1 MMELHEN
8 IDEALLLLYFSG
20 TLGEKEKEEVENWIS
35 LSEENRKIAKQIC
48 YIHHVTD
55 IIDTVKQ
62 IDPKQALVKLDKRL
76 SKRKKINWWEWGIRA
91 AAVLFIPLFLSF
103 FYFVFNQDKNYDRYV
118 EIRSNPGM
126 MTKVEL
132 PDGTWVWLNSASYL
146 KYPVSFEGEYRK
158 VELLGEAYFSVQKDN
173 GRKFLVD
180 VGKGI
185 ELEVL
190 GTEFNVDAYPDDKFV
205 VATLVTGRDKFHCQQ
220 KGREVTYSMQ
230 PGQKVI
236 YNLLDEKLLCTTTFV
251 ESDIAW
257 KSGRIIYRDTPLE
270 DALRTLSK
278 RFDVEFRIV
287 NPLLKKYCF
296 TGTFINQ
303 RLDKILEHFKIAS
316 GVRYRYLESALDNG
330 VVKEKTIIEI
340 Y

>member
-1 MMELHEN
+1 M
-8 IDEALLLLYFSG
+8 
-20 TLGEKEKEEVENWIS
+20 
-35 LSEENRKIAKQIC
+35 
-48 YIHHVTD
+48 
-55 IIDTVKQ
+55 
-62 IDPKQALVKLDKRL
+62 
-76 SKRKKINWWEWGIRA
+76 
-91 AAVLFIPLFLSF
+91 
-103 FYFVFNQDKNYDRYV
+103 
-118 EIRSNPGM
+118 
-126 MTKVEL
+126 
-132 PDGTWVWLNSASYL
+132 
-146 KYPVSFEGEYRK
+146 
-158 VELLGEAYFSVQKDN
+158 
-173 GRKFLVD
+173 
-180 VGKGI
+180 
-185 ELEVL
+185 
-190 GTEFNVDAYPDDKFV
+190 AYPDDKFV
-205 VATLVTGRDKFHCQQ
+205 AATLVTGRVKFHCQQ

>member
-1 MMELHEN
+1 M
-8 IDEALLLLYFSG
+8 
-20 TLGEKEKEEVENWIS
+20 
-35 LSEENRKIAKQIC
+35 
-48 YIHHVTD
+48 
-55 IIDTVKQ
+55 
-62 IDPKQALVKLDKRL
+62 
-76 SKRKKINWWEWGIRA
+76 
-91 AAVLFIPLFLSF
+91 LFIPLFLSF
-103 FYFVFNQDKNYDRYV
+103 FYFVFNQDKNNDCYV

-205 VATLVTGRDKFHCQQ
+205 AATLVTGRVNFHCQQ
-220 KGREVTYSMQ
+220 KGKEAAYSMQ

-236 YNLLDEKLLCTTTFV
+236 YNLLDEKLLCTTAFV

>member
-1 MMELHEN
+1 M
-8 IDEALLLLYFSG
+8 SQKQQ
-20 TLGEKEKEEVENWIS
+20 TLNG
-35 LSEENRKIAKQIC
+35 
-48 YIHHVTD
+48 
-55 IIDTVKQ
+55 
-62 IDPKQALVKLDKRL
+62 
-76 SKRKKINWWEWGIRA
+76 
-91 AAVLFIPLFLSF
+91 
-103 FYFVFNQDKNYDRYV
+103 
-118 EIRSNPGM
+118 
-126 MTKVEL
+126 
-132 PDGTWVWLNSASYL
+132 
-146 KYPVSFEGEYRK
+146 PVSF
-158 VELLGEAYFSVQKDN
+158 Q
-173 GRKFLVD
+173 
-180 VGKGI
+180 GKGLHTGLNVKMTFLPAEAGSGIRFRRTDMEGAPEVEALADYVVDTARGTTI
-185 ELEVL
+185 ERKGVRVSTIEHVMAALWSCGVDNAIVEVDAPETPIMDGSAREYAEAIERIGL
-190 GTEFNVDAYPDDKFV
+190 KEQDADRVYYEINEKTVFSIEDKDVEIAAYPDDKFV
-205 VATLVTGRDKFHCQQ
+205 VATLVTGRVKFHCQQ

-303 RLDKILEHFKIAS
+303 RLDKILEHFNIAS

-340 Y
+340 F

>member
-1 MMELHEN
+1 MN
-8 IDEALLLLYFSG
+8 CS
-20 TLGEKEKEEVENWIS
+20 EKLIFQYK
-35 LSEENRKIAKQIC
+35 
-48 YIHHVTD
+48 
-55 IIDTVKQ
+55 
-62 IDPKQALVKLDKRL
+62 
-76 SKRKKINWWEWGIRA
+76 
-91 AAVLFIPLFLSF
+91 
-103 FYFVFNQDKNYDRYV
+103 
-118 EIRSNPGM
+118 
-126 MTKVEL
+126 
-132 PDGTWVWLNSASYL
+132 
-146 KYPVSFEGEYRK
+146 
-158 VELLGEAYFSVQKDN
+158 KDN

-205 VATLVTGRDKFHCQQ
+205 AATLVTGRVKFHCQQ